1 MSSTSKLLP
10 MLSCTNS
17 TVDDTTKDI
26 KNGAITV
33 LGFIYIDTI
42 KPKTTNAKKTTT
54 VKKADKKLL
63 ARDIAKNFRISSYDF
78 LSIKRQNGID
88 DDTVISVSE
97 FKKMYQKLLEGR

>member
-1 MSSTSKLLP
+1 MVEK
-10 MLSCTNS
+10 
-17 TVDDTTKDI
+17 KDKKTEKVSI
-26 KNGAITV
+26 S
-33 LGFIYIDTI
+33 

-54 VKKADKKLL
+54 VKTQHHTKTNTTTTKPKKTTTHKKADKKLL

-78 LSIKRQNGID
+78 LIIKRQNGIN

>member
-1 MSSTSKLLP
+1 MVEK
-10 MLSCTNS
+10 
-17 TVDDTTKDI
+17 KDKKTEKVSI
-26 KNGAITV
+26 S
-33 LGFIYIDTI
+33 
-42 KPKTTNAKKTTT
+42 KPKAATAKKTV

-78 LSIKRQNGID
+78 LIIKRQNGID